1 MKNIAKHKRKSLE
14 DLKAKHSFK
23 AIKMD
28 TQNTKVKG
36 QMEGTFLKF
45 PHIGEQILESL
56 DAQSLFECRKVSKP
70 WADFINETKALP
82 IKWLQKF
89 TFIPEARLKKSLRK
103 HDVKIVQKLANC
115 AIDEYISMSISKIPS
130 GAGQAKIIYHM
141 IFKKHLHNIQYWLI
155 ELMLKNVTDKNF
167 AKDLN
172 LSFNNV
178 LFVAVSNGHFPTCKF
193 ITESLKDVKIDNL
206 WVKTLIATANHHG
219 HHDISRLLKNSF
231 QNEKMK

>member
-1 MKNIAKHKRKSLE
+1 MKNIAKRKRKSVE

-23 AIKMD
+23 AIKMN

-36 QMEGTFLKF
+36 QMEGTFSKF

-56 DAQSLFECRKVSKP
+56 DAQSLFKCRKVSKP

-82 IKWLQKF
+82 IELLQKY

-115 AIDEYISMSISKIPS
+115 AIDEYISMSVRKIPS
-130 GAGQAKIIYHM
+130 RASQAKLIYHM
-141 IFKKHLHNIQYWLI
+141 IFKKYLHNIQYWLI
-155 ELMLKNVTDKNF
+155 ELILQNVTDKHLTKKANQG
-167 AKDLN
+167 
-172 LSFNNV
+172 FNDI
-178 LFVAVSNGHFPTCKF
+178 LFVVVSNGHFPICKF
-193 ITESLKDVKIDNL
+193 ITEILKDVEIDNL
-206 WVKTLIATANHHG
+206 WGKTLIATANHHG

>member
-1 MKNIAKHKRKSLE
+1 MKNIAKRKRKSVE
-14 DLKAKHSFK
+14 DLNARHAFK
-23 AIKMD
+23 EMKLD
-28 TQNTKVKG
+28 TQNTKVKD

-56 DAQSLFECRKVSKP
+56 DAQSLFKCRKVSKP

-82 IKWLQKF
+82 IELLQKY
-89 TFIPEARLKKSLRK
+89 TFIPKARLKKSLRK

-115 AIDEYISMSISKIPS
+115 AIDEYISMSVSKIPS
-130 GAGQAKIIYHM
+130 RARQAKLIYHM
-141 IFKKHLHNIQYWLI
+141 IFKKYLHNIQYWLI
-155 ELMLKNVTDKNF
+155 ELMLQNVTDKIFTKN
-167 AKDLN
+167 LN
-172 LSFNNV
+172 LSFNNL
-178 LFVAVSNGHFPTCKF
+178 LFGAVSNGHFPICKF
-193 ITESLKDVKIDNL
+193 IIESLKHVEIDIL

>member
-1 MKNIAKHKRKSLE
+1 MKNIAKRKRKSVE

-56 DAQSLFECRKVSKP
+56 DAQSLFKCRKVSKP

-82 IKWLQKF
+82 IELLQKY
-89 TFIPEARLKKSLRK
+89 TFIPQARLKKSLRK

-115 AIDEYISMSISKIPS
+115 AIDEYISMSVRKIPS
-130 GAGQAKIIYHM
+130 RAGQAKLIYHM
-141 IFKKHLHNIQYWLI
+141 IFKKYLHNIQYILI
-155 ELMLKNVTDKNF
+155 ELILQNITDINLTER
-167 AKDLN
+167 ANQANDL
-172 LSFNNV
+172 
-178 LFVAVSNGHFPTCKF
+178 LFVAISNGHFSICKF
-193 ITESLKDVKIDNL
+193 ITENLKDFQKNNP
-206 WVKTLIATANHHG
+206 WGPTLIASAYYGG
-219 HHDISRLLKNSF
+219 HQDIFRLLKSAL
-231 QNEKMK
+231 QIEKNK